1 MTELSTMKKKILFGL
16 LIGCLIISVA
26 YPIHQVNKRFAG
38 KGIVTKSM
46 FQDELKIPPLY
57 DKNRNQIFV
66 FALHGDYDKLNNLK
80 YRVGIDALQEDVDT
94 DELFSKLMLSTSY
107 SFSKENLSII
117 FQLTWYDEL
126 IELLFPRFVEA
137 KRIKRFITHNCCY
150 RQQKFKEIA

>member
-1 MTELSTMKKKILFGL
+1 MSISYYPKWQKNNIKIKTFLRVSFLTLVAFLLCMLF
-16 LIGCLIISVA
+16 VA
-26 YPIHQVNKRFAG
+26 YPMYQVNKNFAG
-38 KGIVTKSM
+38 KEIVTKSM

-137 KRIKRFITHNCCY
+137 KRIKRFNP
-150 RQQKFKEIA
+150 